1 MNGGPS
7 LVPSNI
13 NSYIEAL
20 IPKRTSIIEEMEQ
33 YAYINHVPI
42 MDLIS
47 AEAILQLLRII
58 KPKRIL
64 EIGAA
69 IGYSS
74 IRMAEAL
81 PSTEIVTIERHQERY
96 DKALEFI
103 AKAEKNKQIEILF
116 GDALELV
123 STAIQKGPYDVIF
136 IDAAKGQYKRF
147 FQNYEPAIANGGV
160 IITDNVLFKGLVVED
175 RIENRRRRQL
185 VDKIRVYN
193 EWLMSNPGYDT
204 TIIPVGDGVAI
215 SKKRD
220 V

>member
-20 IPKRTSIIEEMEQ
+20 IPRRTSIIEEMEQ
-33 YAYINHVPI
+33 YAFANHVPI

-47 AEAILQLLRII
+47 AESILQLLRII
-58 KPKRIL
+58 EPKRIL

-81 PSTEIVTIERHQERY
+81 PSTQIVTIERNQERY
-96 DKALEFI
+96 DKALEYFT
-103 AKAEKNKQIEILF
+103 KSQKTEQIEILF

-123 STAIQKGPYDVIF
+123 PVAKQKGPYDVIF

-147 FQNYEPAIANGGV
+147 FENYESALSDEGV
-160 IITDNVLFKGLVVED
+160 IITDNVLFKGLVVEET
-175 RIENRRRRQL
+175 IENRRRRQL
-185 VDKIRVYN
+185 VDKINSYN
-193 EWLMSNPGYDT
+193 EWLMSNKNYHT

-215 SKKRD
+215 SKKRG